1 MEKHCYTKDFDP
13 LTVCAKIKSNKN
25 SSSSSKVDYKG
36 YPANMTFKKPKG
48 RVAISLAIGPI
59 EITQRIFLA
68 VLMGYFFSM
77 EVSAFLGRTLSI
89 FIERSEAAV
98 FSSMISFVVYILV
111 IMWVFVDSKLSR
123 LWVALPGGIIF
134 LYAINTTFFV

>member
-1 MEKHCYTKDFDP
+1 
-13 LTVCAKIKSNKN
+13 
-25 SSSSSKVDYKG
+25 
-36 YPANMTFKKPKG
+36 MTIEKPKG

-77 EVSAFLGRTLSI
+77 EISALLGRTLST

-98 FSSMISFVVYILV
+98 FSAMISFVVYILV
-111 IMWVFVDSKLSR
+111 IMWIFVDNKLSR
-123 LWVALPGGIIF
+123 LWIALPGGTIF
-134 LYAINTTFFV
+134 FYFVNTTFFA

>member
-1 MEKHCYTKDFDP
+1 
-13 LTVCAKIKSNKN
+13 
-25 SSSSSKVDYKG
+25 
-36 YPANMTFKKPKG
+36 MTIKKPKG

-77 EVSAFLGRTLSI
+77 EISALLGRTLST

-98 FSSMISFVVYILV
+98 FSAMVSFVVYIIV
-111 IMWVFVDSKLSR
+111 IIWGFVDDKLSR
-123 LWVALPGGIIF
+123 LWIALPGGTIF
-134 LYAINTTFFV
+134 LYFVNTTFFA

>member
-1 MEKHCYTKDFDP
+1 
-13 LTVCAKIKSNKN
+13 
-25 SSSSSKVDYKG
+25 
-36 YPANMTFKKPKG
+36 MTIEKPKG

-77 EVSAFLGRTLSI
+77 EISALLGRTLST

-98 FSSMISFVVYILV
+98 FSAMVSFVVYIIV
-111 IMWVFVDSKLSR
+111 IIWVFVDNKLSR
-123 LWVALPGGIIF
+123 LWFALPSGTIF
-134 LYAINTTFFV
+134 LYFVNTTFFA

>member
-1 MEKHCYTKDFDP
+1 
-13 LTVCAKIKSNKN
+13 
-25 SSSSSKVDYKG
+25 
-36 YPANMTFKKPKG
+36 MTIEKPKG

-77 EVSAFLGRTLSI
+77 EISALLGRTLST

-98 FSSMISFVVYILV
+98 FSAMVSFVVYIIV
-111 IMWVFVDSKLSR
+111 MIWVFVDNKLSR
-123 LWVALPGGIIF
+123 L
-134 LYAINTTFFV
+134 

>member
-1 MEKHCYTKDFDP
+1 
-13 LTVCAKIKSNKN
+13 
-25 SSSSSKVDYKG
+25 
-36 YPANMTFKKPKG
+36 MTIEKPKG

-77 EVSAFLGRTLSI
+77 EISALLGRTLST

-98 FSSMISFVVYILV
+98 FSAMVSFVVYIIV
-111 IMWVFVDSKLSR
+111 IIWVFVDNKLSR
-123 LWVALPGGIIF
+123 LWIALPSGAIF
-134 LYAINTTFFV
+134 LYFVNTTFFA